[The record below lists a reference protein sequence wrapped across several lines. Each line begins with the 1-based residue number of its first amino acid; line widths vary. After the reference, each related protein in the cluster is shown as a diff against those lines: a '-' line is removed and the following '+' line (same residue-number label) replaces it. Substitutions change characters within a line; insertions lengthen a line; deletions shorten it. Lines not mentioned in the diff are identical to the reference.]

1 VTFPF
6 FFGVMFGDMGHG
18 LILFLLGLYLVFN
31 NAALAKSPMS
41 FVCEMRYMVLM
52 MGFFAFYCGWIYN
65 DFLGMNVNFLG
76 SCYPLAIRNDGQLV
90 YTHTPDCVYPFGI
103 DPIWGV
109 TSNNLIF
116 VNSLK
121 MKVSVI
127 IAILHMVVGVFLKL
141 LNALYFKRKLE
152 IWFEFVPQ
160 VLFLGLLFG
169 YMDFLIVFKWLKL
182 WNGSAH
188 PPPSIIS
195 TMMDIGLKTGSTV
208 ILP

>member
-1 VTFPF
+1 
-6 FFGVMFGDMGHG
+6 MFGDMGHG

-31 NAALAKSPMS
+31 NKALSKSSMS
-41 FVCEMRYMVLM
+41 FVCDLRYMVLM

-76 SCYPLAIRNDGQLV
+76 SCYPLSIRNDGEKV
-90 YTHTPDCVYPFGI
+90 YTHTADCVYPFGV

-109 TSNNLIF
+109 SSNNLIF

-141 LNALYFKRKLE
+141 FNALYFKRTLE
-152 IWFEFVPQ
+152 IWF
-160 VLFLGLLFG
+160 
-169 YMDFLIVFKWLKL
+169 
-182 WNGSAH
+182 
-188 PPPSIIS
+188 
-195 TMMDIGLKTGSTV
+195 
-208 ILP
+208 